1 VIDPTHSEV
10 SFTVRHLM
18 VSKVR
23 GTFTKFSGTITI
35 GDDPLESSVEAA
47 VDLASID
54 TREPNRDAHL
64 RSPDF
69 FHTDQYPEMT
79 YRSTAV
85 RADGDGFLVET
96 EAGKMHDVL
105 EQLEKKG
112 MKPLHSE
119 VGMYPD
125 NSVRLEGDDAAQMVK
140 LVQALEDHDDVQN
153 VYANY
158 DIDDKLME
166 QLSASA

>member
-85 RADGDGFLVET
+85 RADGDGFLVEGELT
-96 EAGKMHDVL
+96 LHGVTRPVPLQLEFNGVSADPWGGTRAGFSAETEINRKDFGIDITMPLDGGGVVVGDKVKVSLEVEATREAG
-105 EQLEKKG
+105 
-112 MKPLHSE
+112 
-119 VGMYPD
+119 
-125 NSVRLEGDDAAQMVK
+125 
-140 LVQALEDHDDVQN
+140 
-153 VYANY
+153 
-158 DIDDKLME
+158 
-166 QLSASA
+166 